1 MGYRGGR
8 VSSYTA
14 DKVTVQATREP
25 ARVTPVTPGVHS
37 CLRVPADLVVVAF
50 VRSAIA
56 AVLAREEWPA
66 DGAARMLLAST
77 EAVTNAIEHGS
88 PLGGAVEVELV
99 VTTHRAQVRVLDEGR
114 PGIGCP
120 VIPAVAPPPT
130 SPRGRGLLIIS
141 RLADDVDLRSAGHGT
156 QISAGFLR
164 ANAAGAEPQPVRR
177 AA

>member
-1 MGYRGGR
+1 
-8 VSSYTA
+8 
-14 DKVTVQATREP
+14 
-25 ARVTPVTPGVHS
+25 
-37 CLRVPADLVVVAF
+37 VVAF

-56 AVLAREEWPA
+56 AVLSREEWPA

-88 PLGGAVEVELV
+88 PLGGAVEVELIV
-99 VTTHRAQVRVLDEGR
+99 SPDRAQVRVLDEGR
-114 PGIGCP
+114 PGTGCP

-141 RLADDVDLRSAGHGT
+141 RLADEVDLRSAGLGT

-164 ANAAGAEPQPVRR
+164 AGAAAEPQAVRR

>member
-1 MGYRGGR
+1 MT
-8 VSSYTA
+8 SYTA
-14 DKVTVQATREP
+14 DKVTVQATREL

-37 CLRVPADLVVVAF
+37 CLRVPADLAVVAF

-56 AVLAREEWPA
+56 AVLSREEWPA

-88 PLGGAVEVELV
+88 PLGGAVEVDLV
-99 VTTHRAQVRVLDEGR
+99 VTTHRAHLRVVDEGR

-156 QISAGFLR
+156 QLSAGFLR
-164 ANAAGAEPQPVRR
+164 ATAAAGDPQPVRR